1 MAITNLQALA
11 GSVNYPIEDVKLQ
24 KILIDRSI
32 DESGSYTGL
41 SKDFELATADVYVLL
56 ITSANIS
63 EGGYQISMTDKSNMI
78 KLASGIYSKYGVSN
92 PLKPKVTFS
101 SDRW

>member
-11 GSVNYPIEDVKLQ
+11 GTVNYPIDDVKLQ
-24 KILIDRSI
+24 KILIDRNI
-32 DESGSYTGL
+32 DESSNYTGL
-41 SKDFELATADVYVLL
+41 NKSFELATADVYVLL

-92 PLKPKVTFS
+92 PLKPKVTIAS
-101 SDRW
+101 NRW